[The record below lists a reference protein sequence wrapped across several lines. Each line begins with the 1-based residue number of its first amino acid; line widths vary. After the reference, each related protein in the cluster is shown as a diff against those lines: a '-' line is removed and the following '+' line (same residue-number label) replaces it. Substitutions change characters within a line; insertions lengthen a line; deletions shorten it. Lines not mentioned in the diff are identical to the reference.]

1 MTIIPKKALIR
12 CLMGCH
18 DFFGVHQTNWK
29 LANVRGKWQNSDLI
43 WISIQVSSQNLSAMH
58 VVITGKEVSEWDSQ
72 SGDSNCVS
80 PDATTVGSNGNHSP
94 SLRHHLRQ
102 LRGPHRFEGSD
113 VKRHQSS
120 VSLTSKEQNETDI
133 KWVGFIFGP
142 PQSSDHSFS
151 KTCQWQPLTLSL
163 TDWSEARKPVSDN

>member
-58 VVITGKEVSEWDSQ
+58 VVITDKEVSEWDSQ

-113 VKRHQSS
+113 AKRHQSWHQKS
-120 VSLTSKEQNETDI
+120 RMRLTSNGLDS
-133 KWVGFIFGP
+133 FL
-142 PQSSDHSFS
+142 DHRKAQITAF
-151 KTCQWQPLTLSL
+151 P
-163 TDWSEARKPVSDN
+163 KPVSDNHWHCH